1 MEVLKFIMEFIG
13 FLILLIGVIVFIS
26 ILSFAIGYFYNSG
39 KLSSEKIFFD
49 KKYKEFLNELNNKN
63 N

>member
-39 KLSSEKIFFD
+39 KLSSEKTFFD